1 MYYVILILSKV
12 RVYSDRPNSLGL
24 GGNRCHSHAG
34 FKNSFRRRRQSLQNY
49 VYFFWPPMLD
59 EDDLELEDVEDCD
72 EEIEDE
78 PGCYKYY
85 NFNMLYQLIQLTNS
99 INQVVV
105 ILAGTKM
112 WLGLRLDGLEVW
124 PQRRIV
130 VNSKH
135 LPWLFVH

>member
-24 GGNRCHSHAG
+24 GGNRRHSRAG

-85 NFNMLYQLIQLTNS
+85 NFNILHAVLFIRNVVKICPVLIL
-99 INQVVV
+99 IFC
-105 ILAGTKM
+105 
-112 WLGLRLDGLEVW
+112 
-124 PQRRIV
+124 IV
-130 VNSKH
+130 VSY
-135 LPWLFVH
+135 F

>member
-1 MYYVILILSKV
+1 
-12 RVYSDRPNSLGL
+12 
-24 GGNRCHSHAG
+24 
-34 FKNSFRRRRQSLQNY
+34 
-49 VYFFWPPMLD
+49 MLD

-85 NFNMLYQLIQLTNS
+85 NFNIYQLIQLTNS

-112 WLGLRLDGLEVW
+112 
-124 PQRRIV
+124 
-130 VNSKH
+130 
-135 LPWLFVH
+135 

>member
-24 GGNRCHSHAG
+24 GGNRRHSRAG

-78 PGCYKYY
+78 PGCCNSCWDKDVPWFEVRRPRGVASAA
-85 NFNMLYQLIQLTNS
+85 NTCKFQAFAIAFCSLGALTFGLH
-99 INQVVV
+99 QVS
-105 ILAGTKM
+105 L
-112 WLGLRLDGLEVW
+112 
-124 PQRRIV
+124 
-130 VNSKH
+130 
-135 LPWLFVH
+135 

>member
-1 MYYVILILSKV
+1 MKKLKMNQVVINTIIL
-12 RVYSDRPNSLGL
+12 NS
-24 GGNRCHSHAG
+24 N
-34 FKNSFRRRRQSLQNY
+34 
-49 VYFFWPPMLD
+49 
-59 EDDLELEDVEDCD
+59 
-72 EEIEDE
+72 I
-78 PGCYKYY
+78 
-85 NFNMLYQLIQLTNS
+85 LYQLTQLTNS

-124 PQRRIV
+124 PQRQIV